1 MKAETTE
8 EEWPTMAH
16 NGSLIRDDSL
26 TPRQAVAL
34 PHIAA
39 ESNLARGA
47 EAAQIGRR
55 TLTRWMDD
63 PAFRAELERIRRNI
77 SDLAFNVVEGLT
89 LKSVIRL
96 DQLLDDPD
104 PNVRLRAL
112 KVALSISL
120 SAKEQKEIR
129 NRIEVVENAQRMM
142 RDQR

>member
-1 MKAETTE
+1 
-8 EEWPTMAH
+8 MAH
-16 NGSLIRDDSL
+16 NGTLVRDDSL
-26 TPRQAVAL
+26 TSRQAVAL

-39 ESNLARGA
+39 ESNLTRAA

-55 TLTRWMDD
+55 TLMRWMND
-63 PAFRAELERIRRNI
+63 PAFRAELERIRQNI
-77 SDLAFNVVEGLT
+77 SDLAFNLVEGLT
-89 LKSVIRL
+89 LKSAIRL

-112 KVALSISL
+112 KVALSTSL
-120 SAKEQKEIR
+120 SVKEQKEIR